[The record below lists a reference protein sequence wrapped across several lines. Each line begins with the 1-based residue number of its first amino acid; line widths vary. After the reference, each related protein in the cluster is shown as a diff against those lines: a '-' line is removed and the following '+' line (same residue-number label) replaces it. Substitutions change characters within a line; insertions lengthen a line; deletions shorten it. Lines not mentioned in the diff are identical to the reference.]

1 MTDEFKELFESG
13 QATEVV
19 DSPAPLHQ
27 RKGPSVY
34 LLQQERPL
42 TRNIIELTAKGY
54 KPKEVAERLGVT
66 TSTVNNTL
74 RQPFVNEKMPAEIRR
89 TMGADEEVVEI
100 LRGNI
105 AKAVQVLVD
114 IALDSNVKESSR
126 IAAANSLL
134 DRKYGKPNQP
144 VNRGTDIDLNSLSDE
159 ELMRLI
165 PETNGTG
172 NNK

>member
-89 TMGADEEVVEI
+89 AMGADEEVVEVI
-100 LRGNI
+100 KENI
-105 AKAVQVLVD
+105 AAAVRVLVD
-114 IALDSNVKESSR
+114 IAKDENEKASSR

-134 DRKYGKPNQP
+134 DRRYGKPNQP
-144 VNRGTDIDLNSLSDE
+144 INSGTGIDLGTLTDKDLVNMLPSTDS
-159 ELMRLI
+159 
-165 PETNGTG
+165 TG
-172 NNK
+172 NS